1 MKQPFMV
8 DKTLDYLDYPRL
20 LQVIHSHAST
30 NFISERIFDLK
41 PLSSLEEI
49 EARQDRI
56 ESVLEIIKWNGPIPL
71 GDIPDVRT
79 TLKQLSLEEYAL
91 EAQDLLLIGRF
102 LADCRGIVNFLK
114 KALNK
119 TPYIE
124 SIIEGIRPVAEIG
137 SKIRKVINDEGYI
150 EDSASYDL
158 SKIRADLYQ
167 LKERARR
174 SLDRIM
180 EREEV
185 RSVLQ
190 DSYVAIRNGR
200 YVIPLKPNYNQ
211 FFQGIVHDYS
221 HSLKTSFV
229 EPIEIMELN
238 NAISVLEKE
247 EKEEEKRV
255 LRDLTRSVR
264 RYVNNMEQNLS
275 AVADLDFHHSLA
287 LFASAFK
294 CIRPKVDTEGSI
306 EIQGAINPFILL
318 SKREKAVPIDI
329 LIDRDKRA
337 TIISGPNADGKTVA
351 LKTAGLLLVMAS
363 AGLFVPARET
373 PRIHLF
379 PGIYAVMGDE
389 QDITLELSTFTAHVE
404 AIRNVYEQSR
414 GGELVLIDEIGGG
427 TEPQE
432 ASALS
437 MGVIDAFVEK
447 GCKVIVTTHLNLLK
461 AYGWTRPFA
470 LNVAT
475 DFDPQTMKP
484 LYRLLYGMA
493 GVSNALKVA
502 EKSGM
507 PQTIIEKSYSYL
519 GKQEYVLNDLING
532 LEIEKKEAEE
542 EKRKARLYREETK
555 KRLQLLKEKRDEY
568 LRMAEERCKEKVAGL
583 EVELDQIRRELAKK
597 DRESL
602 RAAKE
607 KASEVRKRF
616 VPERKAVQTEIRVGD
631 YVRVRTI
638 GKEGQVTVIDEQKK
652 MAEVI
657 VGNMRMRIRKDYLER
672 VGVQTERKEER
683 VRVNVTDIEVPEINV
698 RGMRVDEAL
707 EEVDRFVDRAIVHGT
722 SRLKILHGIGTG
734 RLMNAITDHLSEAGY
749 VKDVRRD
756 EKNSGVTIVELV

>member
-1 MKQPFMV
+1 MV

-306 EIQGAINPFILL
+306 EIRGAINPFILL

>member
-1 MKQPFMV
+1 MV

-238 NAISVLEKE
+238 NTISVLEKE

-447 GCKVIVTTHLNLLK
+447 ECKVIVTTHLNLLK

-542 EKRKARLYREETK
+542 EKRRARLYREETK

-672 VGVQTERKEER
+672 VGVQTERKEEQ